1 MTSGQEILKKITG
14 KLNMLQLMETNL
26 ADTLELQNVLRNQHN
41 WKTSEWA
48 ARIKG
53 QYLRIN
59 AWGGRKCEKCK
70 RMS

>member
-41 WKTSEWA
+41 
-48 ARIKG
+48 
-53 QYLRIN
+53 
-59 AWGGRKCEKCK
+59 
-70 RMS
+70 